1 MIRFFSEDVDFQ
13 LEGKLKKRNW
23 IEKVLENSGLKSGDI
38 NYIFCSDSYLLE
50 INKQFLD
57 HDYFTD
63 IITFPVDD
71 DRKGRISSDMYL
83 SIERIEDNAK
93 NLGLSFDNELL
104 RVMIHG
110 ILHLLGYE
118 DKSIPGEQD
127 MRNQEDRWMA
137 FFHVMEG

>member
-118 DKSIPGEQD
+118 DKSIPGEKD

-137 FFHVMEG
+137 FYHEMEG

>member
-38 NYIFCSDSYLLE
+38 NYIFCSDAYLLE

-137 FFHVMEG
+137 FYHEMEG